1 MNDLFRNLNEA
12 TRLTQEGRLHEA
24 TETLQRAFG
33 NAATAAGD
41 MADAALSQ
49 LFAGHLPHTGGA
61 SEETATANRG
71 HFVDGSCTRDGQ
83 TRDYRLY
90 VPHGH
95 EGQALPLVVML
106 HGCTQNPDDFAAGT
120 GINEL
125 ADEQGFF
132 VLYPAQSAEAN
143 AHGCWN
149 WFEQTH
155 QRRDTGEPALLAAM
169 TQAVIAAH
177 GIDARRVYI
186 AGMSAGGAMADV
198 VAAAYPDIFAA
209 VGVHSGVP
217 CGSAASVAEAF
228 AVMGS
233 GEPEA
238 SAASVN
244 VASAGQK
251 PVPIIVFHGDQDRTV
266 HPRNGERVIAA
277 TLERASATQGGHRA
291 AARSYVERGA
301 SAQGRAYTRTVHED
315 HDGSPLAEHWLVHGS
330 GHAWSGGRPEGSYTD
345 VQGPDATRE
354 MLRFFFAQPRDAGG

>member
-1 MNDLFRNLNEA
+1 MNDIFRNLNEA
-12 TRLTQEGRLHEA
+12 TRLTKEGRLHEA
-24 TETLQRAFG
+24 GETLQRAFG

-41 MADAALSQ
+41 MADAALSH
-49 LFAGHLPHTGGA
+49 LFASHRPQAEAPAADAVPATRGHL
-61 SEETATANRG
+61 
-71 HFVDGSCTRDGQ
+71 VDGRCTLDGQ
-83 TRDYRLY
+83 ARDYRLY

-95 EGQALPLVVML
+95 EGRALPLVVML

-120 GINEL
+120 GMNEL

-155 QRRDTGEPALLAAM
+155 QQRDAGEPALLAAM
-169 TQAVIAAH
+169 TQSVIAAH
-177 GIDARRVYI
+177 GIDAGRVYV

-198 VAAAYPDIFAA
+198 LAAAYPDIFAA

-233 GEPEA
+233 GETEA
-238 SAASVN
+238 QATPAGAAD
-244 VASAGQK
+244 GRT

-266 HPRNGERVIAA
+266 HPRNGERMIAA
-277 TLERASATQGGHRA
+277 TLERASATNGQGGA
-291 AARSYVERGA
+291 AARARVERGV
-301 SAQGRAYTRTVHED
+301 SERGREYTRTVHED

-354 MLRFFFAQPRDAGG
+354 MLRFFFAQSRDAG

>member
-1 MNDLFRNLNEA
+1 MNDIFRNLNEA

-49 LFAGHLPHTGGA
+49 LFAGHLPQA
-61 SEETATANRG
+61 ETPAVDAAPAGQGRL
-71 HFVDGSCTRDGQ
+71 VDGSCTRDGQ
-83 TRDYRLY
+83 TRSYRLY

-95 EGQALPLVVML
+95 EGRALPLVVML

-120 GINEL
+120 GMNEL

-132 VLYPAQSAEAN
+132 VLYPAQSVEAN

-155 QRRDTGEPALLAAM
+155 QQRDTGEPALLAAM

-177 GIDARRVYI
+177 GIDARRVYV

-238 SAASVN
+238 LAAP
-244 VASAGQK
+244 AGAADGRK

-266 HPRNGERVIAA
+266 HPRNGERMIAA
-277 TLERASATQGGHRA
+277 TLERASAINGQGGD
-291 AARSYVERGA
+291 AARARVERGV
-301 SAQGRAYTRTVHED
+301 SERGREYTRTVHED

-354 MLRFFFAQPRDAGG
+354 MLRFFFEHPQSSGA